1 MPILDAEDPAPKRQR
16 TFGGIKGGLS
26 GQAKDDDG
34 ENAAHVGSGR
44 VKSPWERRNFGRKW
58 KSEKKD
64 GDPSGK
70 EGEGGRYVGGT
81 CIDRLKA

>member
-44 VKSPWERRNFGRKW
+44 VKSPWERSLHRQAESVNMFMALGSQLNMR
-58 KSEKKD
+58 
-64 GDPSGK
+64 
-70 EGEGGRYVGGT
+70 R
-81 CIDRLKA
+81 